1 LTTRGA
7 LRALAS
13 AVLAAGLV
21 AASTLA
27 AGAASGPD
35 PDGAV
40 NGTTR
45 PASAGVTPGTGPVS
59 VAVIAP
65 ITLPPTTSGLV
76 SADDLETLTGPF
88 GALTRQLDA
97 LAGTPAAIALDPMI
111 VASIRVL
118 GSAAPASAQQWLT
131 RLGALSNEVFLL
143 AYADADLV
151 PAARTGT
158 LAQLQPSGF
167 GFALDAANFS
177 PAETPAPTP
186 TPTPTTPVD
195 PDAAPP
201 FPTTDDLLA
210 WPSTLPRIAWPST
223 DVGAADLAALVEAGY
238 EDVIVSSTTTDDP
251 SAPLIS
257 LDGIRGIVVDD
268 GITESLRAAVGAAST
283 TVRATALE
291 ALDAQLA
298 AETASRPGRGLVLT
312 LDRTWSSAQPGLSD
326 ALTRLASTT
335 SASFV
340 TLGDILATA
349 PVAGELGDGTDTD
362 ERDAVF
368 TALAQDAAAETSF
381 SSVLDD
387 PAPLLDPRRLE
398 RIALYALAWHAD
410 EPGWTDAVAAFR
422 QRSTEIVTSVKLEQ
436 GSDMALLA
444 AHANVKI
451 AVSNALPYPVN
462 VRVSIDPQGPILRV
476 LESQL
481 LTVEPESTA
490 TAVIPVEAV
499 ANGQVT
505 VLTSIESP
513 TGVPLDSGHASVTVH
528 AEWEGIGTLVVVVVL
543 VLIFLAGLLRL
554 IVTRRRRSRAAAAS
568 DDDAS
573 DDATETAS
581 ASASEKSDG

>member
-13 AVLAAGLV
+13 TVLAAGLV
-21 AASTLA
+21 AASALA
-27 AGAASGPD
+27 AGAASEPD
-35 PDGAV
+35 PDGAA
-40 NGTTR
+40 NGTVR

-76 SADDLETLTGPF
+76 SSDDLETLTGPF

-111 VASIRVL
+111 LASIRVL
-118 GSAAPASAQQWLT
+118 GSAAPESARQWLT

-158 LAQLQPSGF
+158 LADLQPSGF
-167 GFALDAANFS
+167 GFALDPADFS

-186 TPTPTTPVD
+186 TPTPTGAVD

-223 DVGAADLAALVEAGY
+223 DVGAGDLAALVEAGY

-257 LDGIRGIVVDD
+257 LDGIRGVVVDD
-268 GITESLRAAVGAAST
+268 SLTESLMAAAGAAST
-283 TVRATALE
+283 TVRATALD

-298 AETASRPGRGLVLT
+298 AETASHPGRGLVLT
-312 LDRTWSSAQPGLSD
+312 LDRTWPSAQPGLSD
-326 ALTRLASTT
+326 ALARLASTT

-349 PVAGELGDGTDTD
+349 PIAGELGEGTDTD

-398 RIALYALAWHAD
+398 RIALYALAWHDD
-410 EPGWTDAVAAFR
+410 ESGWTDAVAAFR
-422 QRSTEIVTSVKLEQ
+422 QRSDEIVTSVKLEQ

-568 DDDAS
+568 
-573 DDATETAS
+573 